1 MNDNFETII
10 DSDGKEH
17 RILKDKARTRVPV
30 MLRDA
35 AGFCMNCMGKGIW
48 TDVNITCP
56 FCRGSGMI
64 AANGEGVDEIV
75 RATSNHTEGARQGEF
90 GADRASLS
98 DADRRV
104 LDYMEHHAK
113 CAPHRPDS
121 GCTIMETGRSTFAYR
136 YYLRTTLPTCSK
148 YVDRTANVVV
158 SPRQS
163 FEAMTKSC

>member
-56 FCRGSGMI
+56 FV
-64 AANGEGVDEIV
+64 AAAE
-75 RATSNHTEGARQGEF
+75 
-90 GADRASLS
+90 
-98 DADRRV
+98 
-104 LDYMEHHAK
+104 
-113 CAPHRPDS
+113 
-121 GCTIMETGRSTFAYR
+121 
-136 YYLRTTLPTCSK
+136 
-148 YVDRTANVVV
+148 
-158 SPRQS
+158 
-163 FEAMTKSC
+163 